1 MTNLLAFDDMQ
12 YFLPPRDWFWEW
24 RDSRRAA
31 CWVDG
36 VTIAFSEE
44 LESILKALAPQ
55 GLPPMAPVLLLLA
68 ACRDN
73 WTEASQRSWQLMQ
86 FLVYLEGT
94 VEDLA
99 AMGQLNAELHR
110 INGLPSDLR
119 RSPRARS
126 EMAVIAFE
134 GELHRTD
141 SAAAGHMLE
150 SWKRWREDGSDY
162 PSRPATLGELRRDVY
177 TLLSGIS
184 RITES
189 ALRGR
194 VSTGL
199 EVLPRAADLEP
210 LEPQPARSLL
220 EELGDSPELCGLAA
234 IARHL
239 QSLVTLPR
247 PVADPGE
254 VQEGGISDIVNR
266 GRMDRLLL
274 SELAQDEMVLV
285 TRVAMNEALYYRHE
299 SPPAP
304 PAYCRKVLLDS
315 GVRTWGV
322 PRVFITAVGLAFTT
336 SASRPIDTA
345 VFRATGA
352 SLDDV
357 DFTCA
362 EGVAAHLAVLET
374 AAHPGAAL
382 AEFRSRL
389 DAESGDATEGIVIT
403 TEDGY
408 DDPDFH
414 EKLRESACT
423 NLFIATVSRQGRFR
437 LLRYSR
443 QGVKPLREA
452 TLDLDRLLATR
463 PKRPRLLEASVD
475 EPAIFRVDQF
485 PLLLHVPLEVERTW
499 YCEDVGALTYTRDG
513 RLLLWEQRG
522 RGGRQL
528 AEGLPKG
535 WLFACES
542 SARNGRVLAV
552 VGKRSEK
559 GLYALTI
566 DLRQPLVASV
576 PLQLPFTPTMP
587 VTIQS
592 GMIWLRADGNSHSF
606 DPDTGEIVSSYTVER
621 EYGRT
626 WLGNTPQ
633 HEKASSFGMYFP
645 GSTSENLL
653 ASFQSQTDG
662 KSIAVDLDGN
672 IIVLEDVKTT
682 RVSHR
687 LQPPLQFEGL
697 SRDCRR
703 FLLSTITRY
712 ENERQRVV
720 VEVETGAAKQV
731 SGDLGLALEP
741 AVSQYVRPRILRG
754 RFSGVGVNRSGQLCL
769 VGRGDAIW
777 PMELHVATRT
787 LRLAKQP
794 NRHASCQTIGFEAIQ
809 HHVRGYSLH
818 VARFPS
824 GTVAWLDGR
833 GLLHLRTDDRDIP
846 EISLV
851 ICEGPS
857 GGWLSDGRVWG
868 AEAFHSQGTSL
879 AVSEMYTQVL
889 SPILESMR

>member
-1 MTNLLAFDDMQ
+1 
-12 YFLPPRDWFWEW
+12 
-24 RDSRRAA
+24 
-31 CWVDG
+31 
-36 VTIAFSEE
+36 
-44 LESILKALAPQ
+44 
-55 GLPPMAPVLLLLA
+55 
-68 ACRDN
+68 
-73 WTEASQRSWQLMQ
+73 
-86 FLVYLEGT
+86 
-94 VEDLA
+94 
-99 AMGQLNAELHR
+99 
-110 INGLPSDLR
+110 
-119 RSPRARS
+119 
-126 EMAVIAFE
+126 
-134 GELHRTD
+134 
-141 SAAAGHMLE
+141 
-150 SWKRWREDGSDY
+150 
-162 PSRPATLGELRRDVY
+162 
-177 TLLSGIS
+177 
-184 RITES
+184 
-189 ALRGR
+189 
-194 VSTGL
+194 
-199 EVLPRAADLEP
+199 
-210 LEPQPARSLL
+210 
-220 EELGDSPELCGLAA
+220 
-234 IARHL
+234 
-239 QSLVTLPR
+239 
-247 PVADPGE
+247 
-254 VQEGGISDIVNR
+254 
-266 GRMDRLLL
+266 MDRLLL

-304 PAYCRKVLLDS
+304 PAYCRKILLDS

-322 PRVFITAVGLAFTT
+322 PRVFITAVGLAFAT

-352 SLDDV
+352 SLDEV
-357 DFTCA
+357 DFTSA
-362 EGVAAHLAVLET
+362 KGVAAHLAVLET

-382 AEFRSRL
+382 AEFRCRL
-389 DAESGDATEGIVIT
+389 DGESSGATEGIVIT

-414 EKLRESACT
+414 EKLRESAGV

-437 LLRYSR
+437 LLRHSR

-452 TLDLDRLLATR
+452 TLDLERLLATK
-463 PKRPRLLEASVD
+463 PKRPKLLEASAD
-475 EPAIFRVDQF
+475 EPAIFRVDRF
-485 PLLLHVPLEVERTW
+485 PLLLHVPLEVDRTW
-499 YCEDVGALTYTRDG
+499 YCEGVGALTYTRDG

-535 WLFACES
+535 FLFACES

-552 VGKRSEK
+552 VGKRSAK

-566 DLRQPLVASV
+566 DLRQPLVSSV
-576 PLQLPFTPTMP
+576 PLQLSFTPTMP

-592 GMIWLRADGNSHSF
+592 GMIWLRADGNSHAF

-653 ASFQSQTDG
+653 ASFHSQPLG
-662 KSIAVDLDGN
+662 KTIAIDLDGN
-672 IIVLEDVKTT
+672 VVQEDAKTT

-687 LQPPLQFEGL
+687 LNRPLQFEGL

-703 FLLSTITRY
+703 FLLSNAPPYRSQWKT
-712 ENERQRVV
+712 VV
-720 VEVETGAAKQV
+720 VEVETGAAKLV

-741 AVSQYVRPRILRG
+741 AVSQYVRPRVLRN
-754 RFSGVGVNRSGQLCL
+754 RFNGIGLGDSGQLCL
-769 VGRGDAIW
+769 VGRGGAIW
-777 PMELHVATRT
+777 PMELDSTSQRN

-794 NRHASCQTIGFEAIQ
+794 NRHASCHTIAFEAIQ
-809 HHVRGYSLH
+809 HHARGYSLH

-824 GTVAWLDGR
+824 GTLAWLDGR

-851 ICEGPS
+851 LCEGPS

-868 AEAFHSQGTSL
+868 DAAFHGQSSSL
-879 AVSEMYTQVL
+879 AVSEMYEQVL